1 MAWFYS
7 SHQNEGHV
15 FQNQASSYK
24 GLVTGGY
31 NFSNHKKEY
40 NYKIKEADIPLDILF
55 NKEINQIKLIE
66 HVEKQ
71 KPKPITFRIMDDD
84 EDELKAQF
92 QGSVRFEIEGG
103 GDILTSFVR
112 KNEQEFFEFL
122 VDFNQK
128 NPEQTQKSKFHSQG
142 KGFVPQISLR
152 RRRSSKVSQFSSG
165 SRLGT
170 RNRNSPNFLRG
181 GSRQEN

>member
-1 MAWFYS
+1 
-7 SHQNEGHV
+7 
-15 FQNQASSYK
+15 
-24 GLVTGGY
+24 
-31 NFSNHKKEY
+31 
-40 NYKIKEADIPLDILF
+40 
-55 NKEINQIKLIE
+55 
-66 HVEKQ
+66 
-71 KPKPITFRIMDDD
+71 
-84 EDELKAQF
+84 LKAKF

-128 NPEQTQKSKFHSQG
+128 NPEQTKKSKFNPKG

-165 SRLGT
+165 SRLGM

-181 GSRQEN
+181 GSRQEPSQLSLD